1 MANKGTTESADSEK
15 KKKLRMNDQ
24 EAESSYINER
34 HDLSPN
40 FWTRV
45 SFLTVILE
53 LVPHLVEMRTV
64 LVCKAKWKLLKVPHT
79 TTPVKR

>member
-1 MANKGTTESADSEK
+1 MASKDTTESADSEK

-53 LVPHLVEMRTV
+53 LVPHLVEMRT
-64 LVCKAKWKLLKVPHT
+64 LSM
-79 TTPVKR
+79 